1 MRALVQRVSQ
11 ASVTVEGRV
20 VGQIG
25 PGLLVLVGV
34 RHGDDAETAALLARK
49 VAHLRIFEDEAGKMN
64 RSAVELGLAAL
75 VVSQFTLYADVRKGR
90 RPSFI
95 DAAPPEVAS
104 PLVDRFAEELRS
116 AGLHVETGCFGAR
129 MQVALVNDGPVTI
142 WIDTDDLRGSPQAP
156 APV

>member
-1 MRALVQRVSQ
+1 
-11 ASVTVEGRV
+11 
-20 VGQIG
+20 
-25 PGLLVLVGV
+25 
-34 RHGDDAETAALLARK
+34 
-49 VAHLRIFEDEAGKMN
+49 
-64 RSAVELGLAAL
+64 VELGLAAL

-95 DAAPPEVAS
+95 EAAPPELAS

-116 AGLHVETGCFGAR
+116 AGLHVETGCFGAH

-142 WIDTDDLRGSPQAP
+142 WIDTDDLRGSPRTP